1 MQNNSNSEYIVEIK
15 DMYKIYKMG
24 DNEVRALNGVNL
36 QIKPHEFVA
45 IIGPSI

>member
-36 QIKPHEFVA
+36 
-45 IIGPSI
+45 SSL